1 MPLYDSG
8 PIDNSQ
14 TGRAA
19 FAEVSTV
26 NTGRLPTNVSIQL
39 YELPQLVF
47 GTQTNNP
54 LFTSLF
60 HIQPRGNPNDTLS
73 SGLVALG
80 SAFGVRVIS
89 SGPGEDDIAVHVT
102 LYDADSRIIRTFNV
116 PATAPTP
123 LFAYVSTGSTRVT
136 VIDTSIDQ
144 VVESLV
150 TDPSVATVSTSTPD
164 GSRLYVAVQGSN
176 VIDVFDTTTST
187 FITSISTGGLPQGVL
202 VRPDGLQVYAINA
215 ITNNVVVI
223 DVNTNTPIGAPI
235 PTGINPFALAFS
247 LNLSKAYV
255 ANFSG
260 SSITVINTNTLSV
273 ITTIPLGAN
282 PFNIATTPDGSKL
295 FACLST
301 NVVVVIDTTTDSV
314 ITSINMSPSIAV
326 FDIAI
331 TPDSTKAY
339 VTAIVTNEI
348 RVINTITNAVIN
360 NATIPLGISPRSIA
374 ITPDGKKA
382 YITTNSENSV
392 KVIDLKTNTNTATII
407 VDTSPN
413 DISIAPNLLF

>member
-19 FAEVSTV
+19 FAEVSAV
-26 NTGRLPTNVSIQL
+26 NAGLFPTNVSIQL
-39 YELPQLVF
+39 YELPPLVF
-47 GTQTNNP
+47 GTQTNNL

-60 HIQPRGNPNDTLS
+60 HLQPRGNPNNTLS

-102 LYDADSRIIRTFNV
+102 LYNAGSDIIRTLNV

-123 LFAYVSTGSTRVT
+123 LFAYVSTASARVT
-136 VIDTSIDQ
+136 IIDTSTNQ
-144 VVESLV
+144 VVQSLT
-150 TDPSVATVSTSTPD
+150 TDPTIASASTSTPD
-164 GSRLYVAVQGSN
+164 GTRLYVAVQGSN
-176 VIDVFDTTTST
+176 VVDVFDTTTST
-187 FITSISTGGLPQGVL
+187 LITSVPTGGLPQSVL
-202 VRPDGLQVYAINA
+202 MRPDGLQVYSANA
-215 ITNNVVVI
+215 MSNNVVVI
-223 DVNTNTPIGAPI
+223 DVDTNTPIGAPI

-247 LNLSKAYV
+247 LPMSKAYV
-255 ANFSG
+255 TDFSG
-260 SSITVINTNTLSV
+260 PSITVINTNTLSV
-273 ITTIPLGAN
+273 LTTIPLVAS
-282 PFNIATTPDGSKL
+282 PFNIAATPDGSKV
-295 FACLST
+295 FACLNT
-301 NVVVVIDTTTDSV
+301 NNVVVIDTATDSI
-314 ITSINMSPSIAV
+314 ITTINLSPSTGV

-331 TPDSTKAY
+331 TPDGTKAY
-339 VTAIVTNEI
+339 VTASTTNEI

-360 NATIPLGISPRSIA
+360 NATIPLGNGPRSIA

-382 YITTNSENSV
+382 YITTFSENV
-392 KVIDLKTNTNTATII
+392 VQVIDLKANTNIATII
-407 VDTSPN
+407 VDTTPN